1 VGEDKNCSLEDVER
15 KYLMTKDE
23 FIQKMSVMTKEE
35 FLKLFN
41 TLFEN
46 NVPII
51 DGITKTIDNN
61 PFRIHIWLAGGK
73 VGVIE
78 MDNKFFVYDD
88 IDPSRPTGFSAIL
101 LKN

>member
-78 MDNKFFVYDD
+78 MDNKFSVYDD